1 MKKLLMMPVLFL
13 AVVVIIYS
21 VFKPNQ
27 TINNLA
33 YGSDKKTGDV
43 LILVNRDNRLSSND
57 IPKNLTVPNVNFAFN
72 TSHEEKMMQGE
83 AARALENLFAYAG
96 KQDINLYG
104 NSGYRSYKS
113 QKQIYNERVK
123 KVGKQQADEYVAQ
136 PGASEHQTGL
146 AMDVTNKDG
155 AQGRLMVDF
164 GQTREG
170 KWLKANAYRFG
181 FIMRY
186 PKEKE
191 AVTGYNYESWHIR
204 YVGVKAAKEIFDKN
218 LVLEEYLGEK

>member
-1 MKKLLMMPVLFL
+1 MKKLFMMP
-13 AVVVIIYS
+13 
-21 VFKPNQ
+21 
-27 TINNLA
+27 
-33 YGSDKKTGDV
+33 
-43 LILVNRDNRLSSND
+43 
-57 IPKNLTVPNVNFAFN
+57 
-72 TSHEEKMMQGE
+72 GE

-104 NSGYRSYKS
+104 NSGYRSYAS
-113 QKQIYNERVK
+113 QKQVYKERIK
-123 KVGKQQADEYVAQ
+123 KVGKKQADEYVAE

-146 AMDVTNKDG
+146 AMDVTNKEG
-155 AQGRLMVDF
+155 AQGRLMLDF

-170 KWLKANAYRFG
+170 KWLKANVYRFG

-191 AVTGYNYESWHIR
+191 SITGYNYESWHIR
-204 YVGVKAAKEIFDKN
+204 YVGVKAAKEMFNKN

>member
-13 AVVVIIYS
+13 AVIMMVYS

-43 LILVNRDNRLSSND
+43 LILVNRDQRLSSNYM
-57 IPKNLTVPNVNFAFN
+57 PKSLTIPNVNFAFN

-113 QKQIYNERVK
+113 QKQVYNERVK

-146 AMDVTNKDG
+146 AMDVTNKEG

-164 GQTREG
+164 GQTKEG

-191 AVTGYNYESWHIR
+191 SITGYNYESWHIR
-204 YVGVKAAKEIFDKN
+204 YVGRKAAKQMFDKN
-218 LVLEEYLGEK
+218 LVLEEYLNEK